1 MRHGLVINTMED
13 VNGKKSY
20 MKKTLVDDYV
30 LIKDLNKFMYNETKD
45 GQRKHFCMYC
55 LLYSTS
61 EDMLNK
67 HKTNC
72 IIIYGKQAIE
82 LPVN

>member
-1 MRHGLVINTMED
+1 MED

-45 GQRKHFCMYC
+45 GQRKHFFFC

-67 HKTNC
+67 HKTNF
-72 IIIYGKQAIE
+72 IAINGKQAIE
-82 LPVN
+82 LSVN

>member
-13 VNGKKSY
+13 VNGKKSC
-20 MKKTLVDDYV
+20 MKKTLVDHYV
-30 LIKDLNKFMYNETKD
+30 LIKDLNKFMYDETKD
-45 GQRKHFCMYC
+45 GQRKHFFMYC

-72 IIIYGKQAIE
+72 ITINGKQAIE
-82 LPVN
+82 LSVN

>member
-20 MKKTLVDDYV
+20 MKKTLVDHYV

-45 GQRKHFCMYC
+45 GISVCTVC
-55 LLYSTS
+55 WIPLLKICWTS
-61 EDMLNK
+61 
-67 HKTNC
+67 
-72 IIIYGKQAIE
+72 IKQT
-82 LPVN
+82 VSQ

>member
-20 MKKTLVDDYV
+20 MKKTLVDDCV

-67 HKTNC
+67 HKTNF
-72 IIIYGKQAIE
+72 IAINGKQAIE
-82 LPVN
+82 LSVN